1 MSISDLAELES
12 YLANMRPVRGIS
24 LGERSAEC
32 VVHTLNFLDIQEHYP
47 RLIDLAGRMGTT
59 QSAIARMEKDLQEA
73 DLLRGTVRKK
83 RRVAEH
89 IVVNQSVA
97 CLLVL
102 VVSRIRE
109 AVERSS
115 QVLTIDSYQTMFKET
130 FEEVRNQLGLD
141 GTGRKYKA
149 LTLSPF
155 LDAKGN
161 FNFHKWLVEMFI
173 YKKLIE
179 IGHSEY
185 DIQSRLLFRQRRSRI
200 ERVIGRFNAFG
211 SILESDLQNRELVR
225 PDSSDSRSE
234 IKEIISMTCPFCGS
248 ETLIQSIDF
257 YRESEHS
264 RSEMGRAK
272 GFYVAKCTPCRK
284 EFEIQVTV
292 LS

>member
-1 MSISDLAELES
+1 MGISDLADLES
-12 YLANMRPVRGIS
+12 YLDNMRPVRGIS
-24 LGERSAEC
+24 IGERTAEC
-32 VVHTLNFLDIQEHYP
+32 MVCTLNFLNFGGHYP
-47 RLIDLAGRMGTT
+47 RLIDLAPVMRTT

-83 RRVAEH
+83 RRIAEH

-109 AVERSS
+109 AVESSS
-115 QVLTIDSYQTMFKET
+115 QVLTIGSYQTIYKET

-141 GTGRKYKA
+141 ESGRKYKA

-155 LDAKGN
+155 LDAKGK

-179 IGHSEY
+179 IGRSEY
-185 DIQSRLLFRQRRSRI
+185 DISSRLLFRQRRSRI
-200 ERVIGRFNAFG
+200 SHVLGRFNAFG
-211 SILESDLQNRELVR
+211 SILESDLQNHELVR
-225 PDSSDSRSE
+225 PDSSDSLSE
-234 IKEIISMTCPFCGS
+234 SKEIISMTCPFCGS
-248 ETLIQSIDF
+248 ETSIQTIDI
-257 YRESEHS
+257 YRESELF

-284 EFEIQVTV
+284 EFEIQVTL